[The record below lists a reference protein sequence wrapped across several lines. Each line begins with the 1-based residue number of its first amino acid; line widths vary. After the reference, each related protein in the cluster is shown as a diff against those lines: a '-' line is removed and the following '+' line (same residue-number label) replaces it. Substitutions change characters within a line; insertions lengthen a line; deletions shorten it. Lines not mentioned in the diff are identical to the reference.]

1 MFRDYEKP
9 GHNAFLFNCQLIVAG
24 IYVHIPFC
32 RKKCFYCD
40 FYKTTDIGKK
50 PIFIEALLK
59 EIDLQANYLKDD
71 PVETIYF
78 GGGTPSVISAKEAGF
93 ILKKL
98 YQNFTIS
105 HSAEITIE
113 SNPDD
118 LQADYLK
125 RIHEIGFN
133 RLSIGIQ
140 SFSDGD
146 LKLMNRR
153 HTSLQAVQSVEYA
166 GQAGF
171 SDISIDLIFGLPG
184 LTNDQWIKNI
194 RTATSLPVNHISAY
208 HLTFHEGTVFDK
220 WLRNGTLSEITEEES
235 IEQFEILMGIMAT
248 TDFEQYEISN
258 FARNGAYSKHNCNYW
273 LGKNYLG
280 LGPSAHS
287 YNGNSRQWNIAN
299 LEFYVSSI
307 HSGKPAFESEI
318 LSETDKL
325 NDYLITRLR
334 TKWGISTE
342 YIRSVFG
349 EVFCDKIIQTAGIY
363 LDRGSLKRVGDE
375 IFLTTEGVMIS
386 DQIMLSL
393 LVG

>member
-1 MFRDYEKP
+1 M
-9 GHNAFLFNCQLIVAG
+9 
-24 IYVHIPFC
+24 
-32 RKKCFYCD
+32 
-40 FYKTTDIGKK
+40 KT
-50 PIFIEALLK
+50 
-59 EIDLQANYLKDD
+59 
-71 PVETIYF
+71 
-78 GGGTPSVISAKEAGF
+78 
-93 ILKKL
+93 
-98 YQNFTIS
+98 
-105 HSAEITIE
+105 
-113 SNPDD
+113 PD
-118 LQADYLK
+118 
-125 RIHEIGFN
+125 
-133 RLSIGIQ
+133 
-140 SFSDGD
+140 
-146 LKLMNRR
+146 
-153 HTSLQAVQSVEYA
+153 
-166 GQAGF
+166 QAGF

-307 HSGKPAFESEI
+307 HSEKPAFESEI

-334 TKWGISTE
+334 TNGYFNRI
-342 YIRSVFG
+342 YPFG
-349 EVFCDKIIQTAGIY
+349 FW
-363 LDRGSLKRVGDE
+363 
-375 IFLTTEGVMIS
+375 
-386 DQIMLSL
+386 
-393 LVG
+393 